1 MPILVAMR
9 FTASSWFLCV
19 MLPLSAVAQNL
30 PDSGVTRP
38 ELAQRIV
45 RIFDFEERTLHPL
58 DIPRHW
64 SRAQGM
70 TVLPGSQQAD
80 PRPGFPPFNRAEL
93 DYTVAH
99 RGEGSVKLPVLTGSA
114 SLRLNPGVLPIFASA
129 DYQVS
134 ARIMTRGLVGAR
146 AGLVARFLDRE
157 GQPIHESES
166 RSEFITSE
174 RTWSLVRVVMPGEY
188 PDAASLQIEL
198 EVLQPSQRGAWMV
211 DPAMT
216 TSAVIR
222 DDVNG
227 VAWFDDVAI
236 VQLPRIEFTTN
247 DPANIIVAPA
257 TPGLVLRVRD
267 LTGEKLGAGV
277 LVQDAAGREIS
288 HVTTEIGQGQSSV
301 ELHPPLP
308 GFGWYRAVLQLTNE
322 SVVVASGYVDFLYL
336 PPWESSQGHGAEGHG
351 LVHAQDVDRFGLI
364 LSELPRGQELV
375 LPDLVHALR
384 QRWVILPIWSNTT
397 TPATAARDVQRL
409 APAIERLSRHWID
422 VVLSVDRVPDDL
434 GRRLAGTTRTLFES
448 TVAAPEDLARLLDPF
463 LDKFGQN
470 VEQWQV
476 GRIDGSSTF
485 WEPLVD
491 ERLAAFEGIISR
503 LVPGPLLGLA
513 WRIDYGATPGIRRAR
528 ASLDAIV
535 LHIPGETLPSA
546 IPDAV
551 RAWVEDGIMGEG
563 PGRASVTVSIESLP
577 SDVYG
582 RQASADDLVKRLVH
596 LWSVVGELEGEQGA
610 RARIGL
616 MQPWTWTGQRRLQT
630 MPEGSLAAWR
640 NAIPHLAGRRVTQ
653 RIHIM
658 PGVEC
663 LVLTPAPETPHSRGS
678 ALAVWAEGPS
688 EQSPELT
695 LFLGLDEVR
704 VHDVF
709 GNTRSLA
716 MIEAEPGS
724 DEPPMYRLPVTDSP
738 VFIEGVD
745 AELIAFLASLRLTP
759 AFLRSQ
765 EMDHEVQ
772 LTFRNPWPTA
782 LAGRASIVSPGGAG
796 RDGTL
801 DRSWS
806 IVPRTLEMY
815 AAAGEE
821 QSIAFRI
828 GFSAANEAGLHELV
842 LDLDVASTRPYRRI
856 RASIPFEIGVEHM
869 RADVTHRFAG
879 ASPPYDVIVE
889 TRIVNLGDEPLTLEV
904 AGYAPGFRR
913 QMASIGTLQPGQA
926 ATRHLIFPRASEIL
940 RGQSVAVRVEDLD
953 SHARITK
960 AIDID

>member
-1 MPILVAMR
+1 MAACGVICL
-9 FTASSWFLCV
+9 T
-19 MLPLSAVAQNL
+19 PLHSALAQNL
-30 PDSGVTRP
+30 PEPGITRP

-58 DIPRHW
+58 DVPRHW

-70 TVLPGSQQAD
+70 TVLPGSPQVD
-80 PRPGFPPFNRAEL
+80 PRPGFPPFNTAEL

-99 RGEGSVKLPVLTGSA
+99 RGEGSVKVPVLTGSA

-146 AGLVARFLDRE
+146 AGIVARFLDRE
-157 GQPIHESES
+157 GQPIDASES

-174 RTWSLVRVVMPGEY
+174 RGWSLVRVVMPGEY
-188 PDAASLQIEL
+188 ADAASLQIDL
-198 EVLQPSQRGAWMV
+198 DVIQPSQRGAWMA
-211 DPAMT
+211 DPAMGG
-216 TSAVIR
+216 SGVVR

-247 DPANIIVAPA
+247 DPANIIVPPREP
-257 TPGLVLRVRD
+257 TLMLRVRD
-267 LTGEKLGAGV
+267 LTGERLGADV
-277 LVQDAAGREIS
+277 IVQDASGREIS
-288 HVTTEIGQGQSSV
+288 RIAAGVGQGQSII
-301 ELHPPLP
+301 ELKPPLP
-308 GFGWYRAVLQLTNE
+308 GFGWYRAVLELTNE
-322 SVVVASGYVDFLYL
+322 SVVVATGYVDFLYV
-336 PPWESSQGHGAEGHG
+336 PRRAASEGIAAADGRG
-351 LVHAQDVDRFGLI
+351 LVLAQDLDRFGVVMT
-364 LSELPRGQELV
+364 ELPPGQESV
-375 LPDLVHALR
+375 LPGLLDALR
-384 QRWVILPIWSNTT
+384 QRWVILPIWSSATT
-397 TPATAARDVQRL
+397 HATATRDVQRL
-409 APAIERLSRHWID
+409 VPALEGLSRHWID
-422 VVLSVDRVPDDL
+422 VVLSLDRVPDDL

-448 TVAAPEDLARLLDPF
+448 TVAAPDDLARLLDPF
-463 LDKFGQN
+463 LDKFGQS

-476 GRIDGSSTF
+476 GRIDGSVAF
-485 WEPLVD
+485 WEPRLDV
-491 ERLAAFEGIISR
+491 RLAAFEGIISR
-503 LVPGPLLGLA
+503 LVPGPLLGIA
-513 WRIDYGATPGIRRAR
+513 WRIDYGATPSLRRSR
-528 ASLDAIV
+528 TSLDALV
-535 LHIPGETLPSA
+535 LHVPAETLPAA
-546 IPDAV
+546 IPEAI
-551 RAWVEDGIMGEG
+551 RAWIADGVVGEG
-563 PGRASVTVSIESLP
+563 AGRASITVALEPLP
-577 SDVYG
+577 TRDYG
-582 RQASADDLVKRLVH
+582 HEAAADDLVKRLVR
-596 LWSVVGELEGEQGA
+596 LWSVIGELEGAQGV
-610 RARIGL
+610 RTRIGV
-616 MQPWTWTGQRRLQT
+616 MQPWSWTGQRRLQT
-630 MPEGSLAAWR
+630 MPDASLAAWR
-640 NAIPHLAGRRVTQ
+640 NAAPHLAGRRVTQ
-653 RIHIM
+653 RIDVM

-663 LVLTPAPETPHSRGS
+663 LVLTPAPDAPHSRGS
-678 ALAVWAEGPS
+678 ALAVWAEGS
-688 EQSPELT
+688 AEQAPELT
-695 LFLGLDEVR
+695 LFLGLDEIT

-716 MIEAEPGS
+716 MIESAPGS
-724 DEPPMYRLPVTDSP
+724 DEPPMYRLDVTSSP

-759 AFLRSQ
+759 AFLRTQ

-782 LAGRASIVSPGGAG
+782 VAGRASIVSPGGIG
-796 RDGTL
+796 RDGAL

-806 IVPRTLEMY
+806 IVPRSLEMY

-869 RADVTHRFAG
+869 RADVTHRFTG
-879 ASPPYDVIVE
+879 TSPPYDVIVE

-904 AGYAPGFRR
+904 AGFAPGFRR

-926 ATRHLIFPRASEIL
+926 ATRHLIFPRASDVL
-940 RGQSVAVRVEDLD
+940 RGQAIAVRVEDLE

-960 AIDID
+960 AINIE